1 MNENK
6 KLNKEDW
13 QEKQKRRNTT
23 HSSTHRQGNTAPCA
37 RCRGS

>member
-13 QEKQKRRNTT
+13 QEKQKRRKALQKKKMIILLQIKKELN
-23 HSSTHRQGNTAPCA
+23 Q
-37 RCRGS
+37 